1 MVAASSFVEY
11 VTVQLETSINRMRS
25 GLLQPCLR
33 AKFFQP
39 SPLSKLAVSYFMF
52 HIFHVLREREVERS
66 QDLERVYTYIYFW
79 CSIEL
84 EEQCWA
90 FIDNDELFSED
101 TAFLLYL
108 EAKKVRNTAVMEL
121 MVPRIMKFFLML
133 VSTKDFLDLAVD
145 ELCLLLKSN
154 YISVNRYSMK

>member
-1 MVAASSFVEY
+1 MA
-11 VTVQLETSINRMRS
+11 R
-25 GLLQPCLR
+25 LR
-33 AKFFQP
+33 A
-39 SPLSKLAVSYFMF
+39 
-52 HIFHVLREREVERS
+52 
-66 QDLERVYTYIYFW
+66 YIYIYIFFW
-79 CSIEL
+79 RSIEL

>member
-1 MVAASSFVEY
+1 MMAASSFVEY

-25 GLLQPCLR
+25 GLLQPSSSEILP
-33 AKFFQP
+33 AFP
-39 SPLSKLAVSYFMF
+39 SLETRGFIFHVSYFSR
-52 HIFHVLREREVERS
+52 IAWTRGREIPRS
-66 QDLERVYTYIYFW
+66 RTCVYIYIYFW

>member
-1 MVAASSFVEY
+1 
-11 VTVQLETSINRMRS
+11 MRS
-25 GLLQPCLR
+25 GVKRCCDRVFERNSPAFPSLETRGCL
-33 AKFFQP
+33 ALFF
-39 SPLSKLAVSYFMF
+39 
-52 HIFHVLREREVERS
+52 IFFVLRKRW
-66 QDLERVYTYIYFW
+66 QDFEHIYIYIYIFFW
-79 CSIEL
+79 RSIEL